1 MVMREAAAAE
11 SKQRIQAAQKEARQ
25 MREEQRSHAEAEAKA
40 LMHQAEE
47 QAAGITKQVLDAA
60 QQDCERQKEQA
71 RKRLDQAAQWIV
83 ERVVD
88 R

>member
-1 MVMREAAAAE
+1 
-11 SKQRIQAAQKEARQ
+11 
-25 MREEQRSHAEAEAKA
+25 MREEQRSRAEAEAKA

-47 QAAGITKQVLDAA
+47 QAAGITRQVLDAA

-83 ERVVD
+83 ERGVD